1 MSTLTIDKL
10 RERKKLDPIET
21 SRLLG
26 VSYVYLYMI
35 EHAIR
40 NPSDKLKSKMCRL
53 YNVDYNTLF
62 LSLELTKAK
71 YSTKSRK

>member
-1 MSTLTIDKL
+1 MSSLTIDKL

-40 NPSDKLKSKMCRL
+40 TPSDKLKSQMCRL